1 MKLISPSNT
10 RGMVK
15 QPLVFSQFNSVVNS
29 LTTELS
35 KHYLYI
41 GNVVYYAYELIKT
54 QGVDLSTA
62 LIESKIYYDNNSIV
76 KQGKFYNDIKPTIEV
91 INNVML
97 LATNHTNWL
106 MDTVG
111 KLPQQNE
118 VAFLTKYNFKN
129 WLGGTADILIDNG
142 NGTHTI
148 ADIKNYSNPN
158 TRNLR
163 SHYTQCLLYSKL
175 ASDNGYDISDIK
187 LYYPAQEQ
195 VITLPVRSI

>member
-10 RGMVK
+10 RGLVK
-15 QPLVFSQFNSVVNS
+15 QPLVFTQFNSVVNS

-41 GNVVYYAYELIKT
+41 GNVVHYAYELIKT
-54 QGVDLSTA
+54 QAVDLSTA

-76 KQGKFYNDIKPTIEV
+76 KQGKFYNDIKPSIEV

-97 LATNHTNWL
+97 LATHHTSWL
-106 MDTVG
+106 MKTVG

-129 WLGGTADILIDNG
+129 MLGGTADILIDNG
-142 NGTHTI
+142 NGTHSI
-148 ADIKNYSNPN
+148 ADIKNYSSPK
-158 TRNLR
+158 TKDLR

-175 ASDNGYDISDIK
+175 ASDNGYDIADIK

>member
-1 MKLISPSNT
+1 MRLISPSNT

-15 QPLVFSQFNSVVNS
+15 QPLVFEQFKNVVNS
-29 LTTELS
+29 LTTDLS

-41 GNVVYYAYELIKT
+41 GNVVHYAYELIKT
-54 QGVDLSTA
+54 KNVDLSYA
-62 LIESKIYYDNNSIV
+62 LIESKLYYDNNAVV
-76 KQGKFYNDIKPTIEV
+76 KQGKFYNNIKPADEV
-91 INNVML
+91 IENIML
-97 LATNHTNWL
+97 LVTHHTNWL
-106 MDTVG
+106 MQTVG

-129 WLGGTADILIDNG
+129 MLGGTADILIDNG

-148 ADIKNYSNPN
+148 ADIKNYSNPK
-158 TRNLR
+158 TKDLRN
-163 SHYTQCLLYSKL
+163 HYTQCLLYSKL
-175 ASDNGYDISDIK
+175 ANDNGYDIADIK